1 MGLTVVSEMSRP
13 VRRAA
18 ERMVWAAA
26 MALEVRRVRVG
37 TDIVWLGAAQR
48 RRRGGNVRCWVCGL
62 CKREGKGSRTQDV
75 FNFHALKLRNIA
87 AATRPRV
94 GVVLREE

>member
-1 MGLTVVSEMSRP
+1 MSRP

-18 ERMVWAAA
+18 ERMVWAVA

-48 RRRGGNVRCWVCGL
+48 RRRGGDVRCWVCGL
-62 CKREGKGSRTQDV
+62 SFCKREGKGSRTQSMMCSIST
-75 FNFHALKLRNIA
+75 L
-87 AATRPRV
+87 
-94 GVVLREE
+94 

>member
-1 MGLTVVSEMSRP
+1 MSRP

-48 RRRGGNVRCWVCGL
+48 RRRGGDVRCWVCGL
-62 CKREGKGSRTQDV
+62 SFCKREGKGSRTQSTMCSIST
-75 FNFHALKLRNIA
+75 L
-87 AATRPRV
+87 
-94 GVVLREE
+94 